1 MTHDDLLQV
10 RSPIL
15 TFFVLKEG
23 EELYVI
29 DTGFITGWKL
39 LQRALKKRGWQDL
52 PIRGVLLTHGHI
64 DHSFNAVRIAKHYGA
79 WIAAPRAEADH
90 CLGRYRYTGLSRV
103 TGVLEA
109 MTRGLFGFQPVTP
122 DRWIDAETTFPI
134 WGGLQAVA
142 LPGHSVGHT
151 GFYCPSRRLLFSGD
165 LFNSYFGI
173 GYRPWGIFNSFP
185 KDIPTAISKACA
197 LELDGVLPNHGDNSP
212 PAVHLARLRQLDEFL
227 QKRER

>member
-1 MTHDDLLQV
+1 MQHDDLLQV

-185 KDIPTAISKACA
+185 KQIPAAIAKACA
-197 LELDGVLPNHGDNSP
+197 LDLDGVLPTHGDNSP
-212 PAVHLARLRQLDEFL
+212 PAVHLARLRQLDEIL
-227 QKRER
+227 QKRV